1 MSKIIKSSVI
11 ILLAAGTSERFKK
24 ESNNIEKQFF
34 TINNKSIFEICL
46 ENLINLK
53 LNLKILPVINK
64 KNFKKT
70 EAICNTYKTL
80 PPITGGKTR
89 QKSVYKA
96 LQKLKDQHNIKYVLI
111 HDAARPLLSKK
122 VVLNLFNNMNEKV
135 SCVVPYLKVSDAI
148 RKVKTENKL
157 KTLNKN
163 EYILIQTP
171 QLSNFFDLLNSFKDL
186 KDDYDDESSL
196 LFDKGYKIKT
206 ILGDRMSSKITY
218 YEDLNYLKLYL
229 KKPMDN
235 YITKVGIGYDV
246 HRLIKSDSNKK
257 STNLILGG
265 YKIKSNYF
273 LDGHSDADVIL
284 HSLTDSIYGAINF
297 LDIGQHFPPS
307 DIKWKNKQSKVFL
320 KHALNEL
327 NKKDGK
333 IIHIDMVI
341 ITELPKISI
350 YSKKIKSSISNISKI
365 SEKKIS
371 IKGKSNE
378 GIGFIGR
385 KEGIAVFTNT
395 TIQIKDNES

>member
-1 MSKIIKSSVI
+1 MSIIIRKSVI
-11 ILLAAGTSERFKK
+11 ILLAAGASTRFKK
-24 ESNNIEKQFF
+24 ESKNIEKQFF
-34 TINNKSIFEICL
+34 TINDKSIFEICL

-70 EAICNTYKTL
+70 EAICHNYKTL
-80 PPITGGKTR
+80 PPISGGKTR

-96 LQKLKDQHNIKYVLI
+96 LQKLKDQLNIKYVLI

-171 QLSNFFDLLNSFKDL
+171 QLSNFFDLFNSFKDL

-297 LDIGQHFPPS
+297 LDIGQHFPDN
-307 DIKWKNKQSKVFL
+307 DIEYKGIDSKILLKRVIKLIQSEKY
-320 KHALNEL
+320 E
-327 NKKDGK
+327 
-333 IIHIDMVI
+333 
-341 ITELPKISI
+341 
-350 YSKKIKSSISNISKI
+350 ISNIDSTICLQSPKLI
-365 SEKKIS
+365 NYVNEIKQTLAECMQIETSQVSVKATTTEKLGFVGREEGVS
-371 IKGKSNE
+371 AYAVVLIKK
-378 GIGFIGR
+378 
-385 KEGIAVFTNT
+385 TPL
-395 TIQIKDNES
+395 